1 MKAEITAGQVS
12 DYIGYGDVMGDDL
25 PPPKVLIADKGY
37 DSDAIRADVEARG
50 GTPVIPPRRNRK
62 VQTQIDG
69 YIYAL
74 RNMVERCI
82 NKLKNARRLATR
94 YDKTATSYL
103 GFIEIVSARQWFR
116 HLST

>member
-37 DSDAIRADVEARG
+37 DSDAIRQDVEARG

-62 VQTQIDG
+62 T
-69 YIYAL
+69 
-74 RNMVERCI
+74 RCKSMAI
-82 NKLKNARRLATR
+82 STPFATWSNAAS
-94 YDKTATSYL
+94 TS
-103 GFIEIVSARQWFR
+103 
-116 HLST
+116 